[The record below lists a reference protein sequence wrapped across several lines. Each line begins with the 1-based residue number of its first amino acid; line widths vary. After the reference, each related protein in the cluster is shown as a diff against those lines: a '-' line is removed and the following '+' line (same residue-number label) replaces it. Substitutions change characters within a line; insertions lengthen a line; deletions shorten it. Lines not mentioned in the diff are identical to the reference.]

1 MDCIFCKIAHRDIAT
16 PLIYE
21 DDEVVAF
28 NDINPKAPIHFLIIP
43 KKHIVSLAEAG
54 TEDAAL
60 LGKMINLVPVLA
72 KKMGCEGGFRTVIN
86 TGRDGGQEVRICIFM
101 CSAARSR
108 GSNRFFR
115 AKFANLN
122 KLNLNL

>member
-86 TGRDGGQEVRICIFM
+86 TGRASAYSCARRPAAVEVIASFGQ
-101 CSAARSR
+101 
-108 GSNRFFR
+108 
-115 AKFANLN
+115 NLRT
-122 KLNLNL
+122 

>member
-21 DDEVVAF
+21 DEEVVAF

-43 KKHIVSLAEAG
+43 KKHIVSLAETG

-60 LGKMINLVPVLA
+60 LGKMINLEDGLRRRPQN
-72 KKMGCEGGFRTVIN
+72 GDQSRPRRRSGGAASAYSCARRPAAVEVIASFGQNLRT
-86 TGRDGGQEVRICIFM
+86 
-101 CSAARSR
+101 
-108 GSNRFFR
+108 
-115 AKFANLN
+115 
-122 KLNLNL
+122 

>member
-72 KKMGCEGGFRTVIN
+72 EKMGCEGGFRTVIN
-86 TGRDGGQEVRICIFM
+86 TGRDGGQEVPHLHIHVL
-101 CSAARSR
+101 
-108 GSNRFFR
+108 GGPQPW
-115 AKFANLN
+115 K
-122 KLNLNL
+122 